1 MIAKERGKYADG
13 KSCGLRSTKQSL
25 SARSKAERELRLLG
39 RPLRSGTPP
48 TRRHPAVPPSL
59 TNWLLRHTCFC
70 LRLGPPTSR
79 ALLSTGSASR
89 FSELRVA
96 SGFAVRAITGASIG
110 SRDWERIPN
119 LVHVLLSLSLFLS
132 LPLSS
137 TILFPSLHFCSF
149 SFLPS
154 VRPSRRSATGLNLWD
169 NKECGA

>member
-1 MIAKERGKYADG
+1 MENRADSG
-13 KSCGLRSTKQSL
+13 TKQSL

-119 LVHVLLSLSLFLS
+119 LVHVLLSLSSFSLFLFR
-132 LPLSS
+132 PLFYFRLALSP
-137 TILFPSLHFCSF
+137 FPSYLR
-149 SFLPS
+149 S
-154 VRPSRRSATGLNLWD
+154 VPLVVRQQV
-169 NKECGA
+169 

>member
-1 MIAKERGKYADG
+1 MENHADSG
-13 KSCGLRSTKQSL
+13 TKQSL

-119 LVHVLLSLSLFLS
+119 LVHVLLSLSSFSLFLFRPLFYFRLAS
-132 LPLSS
+132 LLFLPTFGPSLSS
-137 TILFPSLHFCSF
+137 FGNRFEF
-149 SFLPS
+149 M
-154 VRPSRRSATGLNLWD
+154 GQ
-169 NKECGA
+169 

>member
-1 MIAKERGKYADG
+1 MENRADSG
-13 KSCGLRSTKQSL
+13 TKQSL

-119 LVHVLLSLSLFLS
+119 LVHVLLSLSSFSLS
-132 LPLSS
+132 FVHYSIS
-137 TILFPSLHFCSF
+137 VSHCFF

>member
-1 MIAKERGKYADG
+1 MENRADSG
-13 KSCGLRSTKQSL
+13 TKQSL

-48 TRRHPAVPPSL
+48 TRRYPAVPPSL

-119 LVHVLLSLSLFLS
+119 LVHVLLSLSSFSLFLFRPLFYFRLALLLF
-132 LPLSS
+132 LPTFGPSLSS
-137 TILFPSLHFCSF
+137 FGNRFEF
-149 SFLPS
+149 M
-154 VRPSRRSATGLNLWD
+154 GQ
-169 NKECGA
+169 

>member
-1 MIAKERGKYADG
+1 MENRADSG
-13 KSCGLRSTKQSL
+13 TKQSL

-119 LVHVLLSLSLFLS
+119 LVHVLLSLSSFSLFLFRPLFYFRLALLLF
-132 LPLSS
+132 LP
-137 TILFPSLHFCSF
+137 TFGPSF
-149 SFLPS
+149 SSFGN
-154 VRPSRRSATGLNLWD
+154 RFEFMGQ
-169 NKECGA
+169 